1 MTNNR
6 QSRQYNTPYFLYV
19 NYKLLITIVPVKRF
33 LFSLLI
39 TLAVSHTYAYAPFI
53 DQWVRDAQALGYTPE
68 VLVTDDHYTRL
79 QMADSCYLDIV
90 DYTDSLLVVR
100 TVCAPVCSSVAA
112 VYSKSGQV
120 LRTILPPTNSV
131 FPEAYIDSSVLLW
144 RDNTPEI
151 LDDTERKYMEKEK

>member
-1 MTNNR
+1 M
-6 QSRQYNTPYFLYV
+6 
-19 NYKLLITIVPVKRF
+19 KRF

-39 TLAVSHTYAYAPFI
+39 TLAVSHTYAYAPFVE
-53 DQWVRDAQALGYTPE
+53 QWVHDAQALGYTPE

-112 VYSKSGQV
+112 VYNKSGLV
-120 LRTILPPTNSV
+120 LHTILPPTNAI
-131 FPEAYIDSSVLLW
+131 FPEAYIENGILLW
-144 RDNTPEI
+144 RDNTTEI
-151 LDDTERKYMEKEK
+151 LDDTERKSIEKQK